1 MEVIAAV
8 QSIASPF
15 WDAFFEAVT
24 RLAEDGP
31 ALFILALLLWCI
43 DHRGGMR
50 IALTFAAG
58 AFVTSGLKLIFRI
71 PRPWERY
78 GDALRT
84 LHTSTATGYSFPSG
98 HSTQAASFAG
108 GLAGWAKRG
117 WFTLLMVML
126 ALLVGLSR
134 IYLGA
139 HTLWDV
145 IAGLAIGFGVVPLC
159 GALLDWLEKNHREKL
174 LFIAVIPLFVL
185 GCLGDGNLAKSSGL
199 LSGLLM
205 GYVLM
210 PAIGFQSQAPIWQ
223 QVLKMVLGIAVLL
236 ALQLGL
242 RALFPGGAFF
252 STLHYF
258 LLGLWGCAGAP
269 WLFMKLGLTRA
280 SRAKR

>member
-1 MEVIAAV
+1 MEVITAV

-24 RLAEDGP
+24 WMAEDGP
-31 ALFILALLLWCI
+31 ALILLALLLWCI

-78 GDALRT
+78 GDAIRT

-117 WFTLLMVML
+117 WFTLLMVLL

-145 IAGLAIGFGVVPLC
+145 IVGLAIGFGAVPLC
-159 GALLDWLEKNHREKL
+159 DALLDWVEKNHREKL

-199 LSGLLM
+199 LSSLLL
-205 GYVLM
+205 GCVLM
-210 PAIGFQSQAPIWQ
+210 PGIDFRSQASLWQ
-223 QVLKMVLGIAVLL
+223 QGLKMVLGVAVM
-236 ALQLGL
+236 LGL
-242 RALFPGGAFF
+242 QYGLKALFPSSGFF
-252 STLHYF
+252 TTLHYF

-269 WLFMKLGLTRA
+269 SLFMILGLTRA